1 MSRLTVYPEESAS
14 RAELDTADA
23 RQIENALRSIGV
35 RFERWQ
41 ATRPLSAN
49 DGDGEVLAA
58 YQGEI
63 DQLKLEGAYQSV
75 DVVRL
80 LPDNPK
86 KEELRGKF
94 LEEHVHDED
103 EVRFFVEGR
112 GMFYLH
118 TGNKV
123 HLMLCERDDL
133 ISVPAGMRH
142 WFDMGPAPHF
152 TAVRLFTT
160 PEGWVARF
168 TGDPIAR
175 RFPAYDSRPG

>member
-1 MSRLTVYPEESAS
+1 MSRLTVYPEDSAS
-14 RAELDTADA
+14 QAELDTADA
-23 RQIENALRSIGV
+23 RQIEGALRSIGV

-41 ATRPLSAN
+41 AARTLAAAAGDAEVLSA
-49 DGDGEVLAA
+49 
-58 YQGEI
+58 YQSEI
-63 DQLKLEGAYQSV
+63 DQLKRERAYQSV

-86 KEELRGKF
+86 KDEMRGKF
-94 LEEHVHDED
+94 LEEHIHDDD

-118 TGNKV
+118 AGGKV

-160 PEGWVARF
+160 PDGWVARF

-175 RFPAYDSRPG
+175 RFPAYDSGPG